1 MARYSTGDPK
11 TGLPARK
18 ALYGRTEQE
27 ARAKLIDALAARA
40 RGEPPFRW
48 GRAPAL
54 EEHVKVWLQTCDVR
68 PKTLVR
74 YRELVELHVLPTLGR
89 FQLDRLEPQHVEAL
103 LRMKRAAGLSSRTC
117 NHVRTTL
124 RTCLNDALRQGL
136 VTRNVAALARPIK
149 QDDRRESIILTPDQ
163 ISSFIRIAR
172 RHPDGPLWLVALA
185 TGARESELL
194 GLRWS
199 DVDLEARVVRISKT
213 LQRTP
218 RPLREQHGEWI
229 EQPTK
234 TRRSTRAIPL
244 ARIASDELRRL
255 RDLPSKTISGGRS
268 PGLRDRLVFCRA
280 DGRPISGNH
289 LSRSLQR
296 ALSDADLPRFD
307 STICDTRR
315 RHFSRSRGSL
325 SPSPWPSLATR
336 TPARPLTSIRGWLP
350 NWLARRQRQWTGS
363 WLGDRSPIV
372 RDRVNINQ
380 TARMRM
386 K

>member
-1 MARYSTGDPK
+1 M
-11 TGLPARK
+11 
-18 ALYGRTEQE
+18 
-27 ARAKLIDALAARA
+27 
-40 RGEPPFRW
+40 
-48 GRAPAL
+48 
-54 EEHVKVWLQTCDVR
+54 
-68 PKTLVR
+68 
-74 YRELVELHVLPTLGR
+74 
-89 FQLDRLEPQHVEAL
+89 
-103 LRMKRAAGLSSRTC
+103 
-117 NHVRTTL
+117 
-124 RTCLNDALRQGL
+124 
-136 VTRNVAALARPIK
+136 
-149 QDDRRESIILTPDQ
+149 
-163 ISSFIRIAR
+163 
-172 RHPDGPLWLVALA
+172 
-185 TGARESELL
+185 
-194 GLRWS
+194 
-199 DVDLEARVVRISKT
+199 VRISKT

-386 K
+386 KGDSHRSPATRYHPANAAQVRDLMRLGLRSVRVLAHSTRLSPDPPGQLRSQQCLAQMLHERFARGRCRTVAAGS